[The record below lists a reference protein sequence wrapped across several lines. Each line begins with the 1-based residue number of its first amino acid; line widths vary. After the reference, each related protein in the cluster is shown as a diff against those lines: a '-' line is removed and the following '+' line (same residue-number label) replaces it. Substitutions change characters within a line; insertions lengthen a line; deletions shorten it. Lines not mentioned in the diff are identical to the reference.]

1 MKSSIELMNLKPL
14 NLSKYFCIYV
24 FLLFVLIYSCAKPGL
39 IIVDKSI
46 TEIGS
51 LDSAEIL
58 SMLKEQEDKIYSV
71 SGLALAR
78 LRSPDQKISFKQV
91 TIVEF
96 PNKLRLEALAPL
108 GRTEAAVISNGEK
121 VLLKFPKEEVLYNNL
136 EAFNFSVFYP
146 NIPVPINIT
155 HLSNFLLGR
164 LPIDLYNDKYSIEI
178 DEKNNLLILNSTS
191 SENKLWVDFRY
202 FRITK
207 ASFLFENDEKIVVN
221 YDDFMPLET
230 VYFPRKVELN
240 LQDYSI
246 YVKYDFDVEVNRSIK
261 QSLFNID

>member
-1 MKSSIELMNLKPL
+1 MNLKPRIL
-14 NLSKYFCIYV
+14 YKYSHLFA
-24 FLLFVLIYSCAKPGL
+24 FLFIISIVSCATPG
-39 IIVDKSI
+39 IVVVDKSI
-46 TEIGS
+46 SELGA
-51 LDSAEIL
+51 LESAELL
-58 SMLKEQEDKIYSV
+58 SLLKEQEEKIYSV
-71 SGLALAR
+71 RGLALAR
-78 LRSPDQKISFKQV
+78 LKSPDQKVSFKQV
-91 TIVEF
+91 TIVEY
-96 PNKLRLEALAPL
+96 PNKLRLEALAPF
-108 GRTEAAVISNGEK
+108 GRTELAVISNGEK
-121 VLLKFPKEEVLYNNL
+121 VLLKFPKQDVLYNEP

-202 FRITK
+202 FRIKK

-230 VYFPRKVELN
+230 VYFPRRVELN

-246 YVKYDFDVEVNRSIK
+246 YVKYDFDVEINQSIK
-261 QSLFNID
+261 QSLFSID